1 MRYVFWM
8 LSDAA
13 KADNP
18 HYRQELKHNSRDQR
32 AVCFASGLPVGPV
45 SLTTTPIPLRKPRAR
60 HERASAKCRMSGG
73 LPSAAW
79 RRALRSGC
87 VPLDA
92 SLRSPLHFP
101 RSPTADR
108 SQSMPNCN

>member
-45 SLTTTPIPLRKPRAR
+45 SLSTTPVPLRKPRAR
-60 HERASAKCRMSGG
+60 HERHLQWAARRGG
-73 LPSAAW
+73 LPSAA
-79 RRALRSGC
+79 RRRGC
-87 VPLDA
+87 APA
-92 SLRSPLHFP
+92 SFR
-101 RSPTADR
+101 
-108 SQSMPNCN
+108 